1 MNKIKSF
8 IEKVKRFLV
17 TALTKSR
24 TKKILFIK
32 YIIFSV
38 VLFLTIFLGYVLYL
52 FNNLP
57 NIESLSQPQKRQKI
71 VLLDNKGEILSIYG
85 DMHSN
90 YMHYYEIPRNL
101 INAVVATE
109 DRKFFQHF
117 GIDTM
122 GILRAAVTNLQAGRT
137 VQGGSTISQQL
148 AKISFLSSERTL
160 KRKLKEALLAFEI
173 ENRYSKQEIMEI
185 YLNKVYLGSGI
196 FGVSA
201 AAKYYFAKNI
211 QDLNLYECAI
221 LAGLLKS
228 PSRFSPKNNRDLSGN
243 RAYQIL
249 INMHDAG
256 FINKIQL
263 DNAKNKS
270 VILNTKLLGS
280 VKKDF
285 FTNHI
290 YEQTFRYINPK
301 ESSNLTVRTTFDTHI
316 QNIATQELKR
326 QSRVLQRSRNG
337 SEGAI
342 IIMDHQ
348 GDILSMVGGVDFYKS
363 SFNRAINAYRPT
375 GSIFKTIVYTAAIEK
390 GFLPTDVVED
400 KELQYGEWSPRNF
413 NRTFLGKVSLE
424 EAFRKSL
431 NTIPVQLMQKIGIN
445 NVVRTARELG
455 IKSKIYHN
463 LSSSLGSSS
472 ANLIEMTTAYAIIA
486 NNGLAVAPK
495 SIESI
500 RNNLNEQVLYNPKMN
515 SRKRVVSEDTIEHM
529 KMLLRRAVVDGSA
542 RRALS
547 SFKVSGKTGTSQD
560 YRDAWFVG
568 YTDQHVIGVWIGND
582 DFSPMKYVT
591 GSTFPTV
598 IARNILRK
606 ITR

>member
-17 TALTKSR
+17 IALHKRQS
-24 TKKILFIK
+24 KKILLLK
-32 YIIFSV
+32 YTVLSGV
-38 VLFLTIFLGYVLYL
+38 VFVTLFLGYLLYL
-52 FNNLP
+52 FHDLP
-57 NIESLSQPQKRQKI
+57 SVESLTHSHKRQQI
-71 VLLDNKGEILSIYG
+71 VLLDNKDEVLSVYG

-90 YMHYYEIPRNL
+90 YMYYYEIPRNL

-117 GIDTM
+117 GIDIM
-122 GILRAAVTNLQAGRT
+122 GIFRAAVTNFQAGRT

-160 KRKLKEALLAFEI
+160 NRKLKEALLALEI

-196 FGVSA
+196 FGIPA
-201 AAKYYFAKNI
+201 AAKYYFAKNV

-249 INMHDAG
+249 LNMHDAG
-256 FINKIQL
+256 FINKTQL

-285 FTNHI
+285 FTNYI
-290 YEQTFRYINPK
+290 YEQMFQYINPK
-301 ESSNLTVRTTFDTHI
+301 EVSNVTIKTTFDTDI
-316 QNIATQELKR
+316 QNIAAQELKR
-326 QSRVLQRSRNG
+326 QVNTLKRSRNG
-337 SEGAI
+337 SEGAV

-348 GDILSMVGGVDFYKS
+348 GNILSMVGGVDFYKS
-363 SFNRAINAYRPT
+363 SFNRATNAYRPT

-390 GFLPTDVVED
+390 GFLPTDIVED
-400 KELQYGEWSPRNF
+400 KELQYGEWSPQNF
-413 NRTFLGKVSLE
+413 NRTFLGEITIE

-431 NTIPVQLMQKIGIN
+431 NTIPVQLMKKTGIN
-445 NVVRTARELG
+445 NVVSTARRLG
-455 IKSKIYHN
+455 IKSKIDHN
-463 LSSSLGSSS
+463 LAASLGSSS
-472 ANLIEMTTAYAIIA
+472 ANLLEMTTAYAIIA
-486 NNGLAVAPK
+486 NNGLSIEPK
-495 SIESI
+495 AIESI
-500 RNNLNEQVLYNPKMN
+500 KNNFNEQILYKPEKKDT
-515 SRKRVVSEDTIEHM
+515 KRVISEDTTEHI

-547 SFKVSGKTGTSQD
+547 RFKVSGKTGTSQD
-560 YRDAWFVG
+560 YRDAWFIG
-568 YTDQHVIGVWIGND
+568 YTDKYVIGVWVGND
-582 DFSPMKYVT
+582 DYSPMKYVT
-591 GSTFPTV
+591 GGTFPTV
-598 IARNILRK
+598 IEE
-606 ITR
+606 TS

>member
-17 TALTKSR
+17 IILTKIQ
-24 TKKILFIK
+24 TNKILLLK
-32 YIIFSV
+32 YIVFSG
-38 VLFLTIFLGYVLYL
+38 VLFLASFLGYLLYL
-52 FNNLP
+52 FNDLP
-57 NIESLSQPQKRQKI
+57 NVESLSQPQKRQQI
-71 VLLDNKGEILSIYG
+71 VLLDNKDEILSVYG

-117 GIDTM
+117 GIDIM
-122 GILRAAVTNLQAGRT
+122 GIFRAAVTNFQAGRT

-160 KRKLKEALLAFEI
+160 NRKLKEALLALEI

-201 AAKYYFAKNI
+201 AAKYYFAKNT

-249 INMHDAG
+249 INMHDSG
-256 FINKIQL
+256 FINKAQL

-290 YEQTFRYINPK
+290 YEQMFRHINPK
-301 ESSNLTVRTTFDTHI
+301 EISNITIKTTFDTYI

-326 QSRVLQRSRNG
+326 QARTLKLSRNG

-348 GDILSMVGGVDFYKS
+348 GNILSMVGGVDFYKS

-390 GFLPTDVVED
+390 GFLPTDIVED
-400 KELQYGEWSPRNF
+400 KELQYGEWSPQNF
-413 NRTFLGKVSLE
+413 NRTFLGEINIE

-445 NVVRTARELG
+445 NVLRTARKLG
-455 IKSKIYHN
+455 IKSKIDHN
-463 LSSSLGSSS
+463 LSASLGSSS

-486 NNGLAVAPK
+486 NNGLEVTTK

-500 RNNLNEQVLYNPKMN
+500 KNNLNEQVLYKPKVRN
-515 SRKRVVSEDTIEHM
+515 RKRVISEDTTEHM

-547 SFKVSGKTGTSQD
+547 SFKISGKTGTSQD

-568 YTDQHVIGVWIGND
+568 YTDQYVIGVWLGND

-591 GSTFPTV
+591 GGTFPTV

-606 ITR
+606 ITH